1 MSMEFLVQMKQP
13 SKCGSVSN
21 NEIFNL
27 HLESGEDPWA
37 ASPVSCKAPTTF
49 INSIFW
55 SSQPE
60 ESKESKNEI

>member
-1 MSMEFLVQMKQP
+1 MGMEFLVQMKQP
-13 SKCGSVSN
+13 NKCVSVSN

-49 INSIFW
+49 INSIFC